1 MANHSKTE
9 NVLRG
14 AAIGIADLAAVQLLR
29 RKKAGQ

>member
-14 AAIGIADLAAVQLLR
+14 AAIGITNLAAVQLLR